1 MTTITI
7 QGHDRNGWDTET
19 VESMEDIHAYLQH
32 AHKGSITAHIDGREY
47 TVPAGIG
54 RRCA

>member
-19 VESMEDIHAYLQH
+19 VDNMEDVHAYLRH
-32 AHKGSITAHIDGREY
+32 AHKGTITAYINGKQFV
-47 TVPAGIG
+47 VPAGIG
-54 RRCA
+54 KRVA